1 MAHFDDIRVPYYHA
15 TFLSSDGK
23 YRQVVDTNSHPFI
36 WMSIEFDVFRRSWT
50 LIQWRQIS
58 MDEYDVFAYC
68 VNNKLIK

>member
-23 YRQVVDTNSHPFI
+23 YRQVVDANSHPFI
-36 WMSIEFDVFRRSWT
+36 WMSIEFGDFGRPWT